1 MSTRPHILIA
11 GAGIGGLT
19 AALALLSRGFRVSV
33 IEQAR
38 ELAEI
43 GAGVQISANGAHAL
57 FSLGLEPALQ
67 QVWCEPAGKEIR
79 LWSTGETWKLFDL
92 GAVSRQR
99 YGAPYFMIHRAD
111 LHRILLD
118 AVKAVAPDA
127 IALNAR
133 VTGFEQNA
141 TSATALIEGGTR
153 IRGDALIAAD
163 GVHSRI
169 RNALFGEM
177 PARFTGLLAWRGLV
191 PMEKLPERLRRPVGT
206 NWVGPG
212 GHVVHYPLRGGALMN
227 FVGTAE
233 RDDWRVESWTE
244 RGTVDEAL
252 NDFRGWNEDVQLLI
266 RNTETPFKWAM
277 LGREPLEQWTTGRV
291 TLLGDAAHPTLPMM
305 AQGANMAIEDGV
317 VLARCLDT
325 SDDVP
330 AALGAYEAARRE
342 RTARL
347 VRAANDNASRF
358 HNPAL
363 ANAEGAARYV
373 DTEWQEAKV
382 MQRYDWVFD
391 YDPVSIS
398 LPPPER
404 GRSTAAR

>member
-1 MSTRPHILIA
+1 MTTRSPILIA

-19 AALALLSRGFRVSV
+19 AALALIRSGMRVHV

-57 FSLGLEPALQ
+57 FSLGLEPALK

-92 GAVSRQR
+92 GAVSRER

-118 AVKAVAPDA
+118 AVTTAAPDA
-127 IALNAR
+127 ITLGAR
-133 VTGFEQNA
+133 VSGFEQDDSGVTVFCENGA
-141 TSATALIEGGTR
+141 RIQGEALIG
-153 IRGDALIAAD
+153 AD

-169 RNALFGEM
+169 RDALLGEM
-177 PARFTGLLAWRGLV
+177 PARFTGLMMWRGLV
-191 PMEKLPERLRRPVGT
+191 PMQRLPQRMQRLVGT

-212 GHVVHYPLRGGALMN
+212 GHVVHYPIRGGALMN
-227 FVGTAE
+227 VGGAIE
-233 RDDWRVESWTE
+233 RNDWRVESWTE
-244 RGTVDEAL
+244 PGTTEEAL
-252 NDFRGWNEDVQLLI
+252 NDFPGWNDDVHTLI
-266 RNTETPFKWAM
+266 RNIEIPFKWAL
-277 LGREPLEQWTTGRV
+277 LGREPLARWTTGRV

-305 AQGANMAIEDGV
+305 AQGANMALEDGV
-317 VLARCLDT
+317 VLGRCFDAY
-325 SDDVP
+325 DDVP
-330 AALGAYEAARRE
+330 TALQSYEAARRE

-347 VRAANDNASRF
+347 VRAANDNTSRF

-363 ANAEGAARYV
+363 GNAEGAARYV

-382 MQRYDWVFD
+382 KQRYDWVFE
-391 YDPVSIS
+391 YDPVK
-398 LPPPER
+398 
-404 GRSTAAR
+404 AAV

>member
-19 AALALLSRGFRVSV
+19 AALALLLRGFRVS
-33 IEQAR
+33 ILEQAR
-38 ELAEI
+38 ELAEL

-67 QVWCEPAGKEIR
+67 AVWCEPAGKEIR

-92 GAVSRQR
+92 GAESRQR

-118 AVKAVAPDA
+118 AVKAAAPEA
-127 IALNAR
+127 ITLNAR
-133 VTGFEQNA
+133 VTSFEQNSDGVTVICEDGA
-141 TSATALIEGGTR
+141 RISA
-153 IRGDALIAAD
+153 DALIGAD

-177 PARFTGLLAWRGLV
+177 PARFTGLLAWRGLI
-191 PMEKLPERLRRPVGT
+191 PMERLPERLRRQVGT

-212 GHVVHYPLRGGALMN
+212 GHVVHYPLRGGLLMN

-244 RGTVDEAL
+244 RGTTEEAL
-252 NDFRGWNEDVQLLI
+252 NDFRGWNEDVQTLI
-266 RNTETPFKWAM
+266 RNIETPFKWAL
-277 LGREPLEQWTTGRV
+277 LGREPLEQWTVGRV

-317 VLARCLDT
+317 VLGRCLET
-325 SDDVP
+325 HHDVP
-330 AALGAYEAARRE
+330 SALKAYEDARRE

-363 ANAEGAARYV
+363 GDAEGAARYV

-382 MQRYDWVFD
+382 KQRYDWVFE
-391 YDPVSIS
+391 YDPVKV
-398 LPPPER
+398 
-404 GRSTAAR
+404 AV

>member
-38 ELAEI
+38 ELAEL

-57 FSLGLEPALQ
+57 FSLGLEPALK

-118 AVKAVAPDA
+118 AVKAKAPDA
-127 IALNAR
+127 ITLNAR
-133 VTGFEQNA
+133 VTGFEQDA
-141 TSATALIEGGTR
+141 DGVTVLCEDGTR
-153 IRGDALIAAD
+153 IQGDALIGAD

-169 RNALFGEM
+169 RNVLFGEM
-177 PARFTGLLAWRGLV
+177 PARFTGLLAWRGLI
-191 PMEKLPERLRRPVGT
+191 PMERLPERLRRQVGT

-233 RDDWRVESWTE
+233 RDDWQVESWTE
-244 RGTVDEAL
+244 RGTTEELLA
-252 NDFRGWNEDVQLLI
+252 DFVGWNEDVQTLI
-266 RNTETPFKWAM
+266 RNVEAPFKWAM
-277 LGREPLEQWTTGRV
+277 LGREPLERWTVGRV

-317 VLARCLDT
+317 VLARCLDAHG
-325 SDDVP
+325 DVP
-330 AALGAYEAARRE
+330 AALQAYQAARRD

-363 ANAEGAARYV
+363 GNAEGAARYV

-382 MQRYDWVFD
+382 KQRYDWVFE
-391 YDPVSIS
+391 YDPVHV
-398 LPPPER
+398 
-404 GRSTAAR
+404 AV

>member
-1 MSTRPHILIA
+1 MSSRPHILIA
-11 GAGIGGLT
+11 GAGIGGLA
-19 AALALLSRGFRVSV
+19 AALALLTRGFRVSV

-38 ELAEI
+38 ELAEL

-57 FSLGLEPALQ
+57 FSLGLEPALK

-118 AVKAVAPDA
+118 AVKTAASDA
-127 IALNAR
+127 IRLNAR
-133 VTGFEQNA
+133 VTGFEQDA
-141 TSATALIEGGTR
+141 GGVTVLCEDGTR
-153 IRGDALIAAD
+153 IHGDALIGAD

-177 PARFTGLLAWRGLV
+177 PARFTGLLAWRGLI
-191 PMEKLPERLRRPVGT
+191 PMERLPERLRRPVGT

-244 RGTVDEAL
+244 RGTREELAA
-252 NDFRGWNEDVQLLI
+252 DFTGWNEDVQTMI
-266 RNTETPFKWAM
+266 RNIEAPFKWAM
-277 LGREPLEQWTTGRV
+277 LGREPLEQWTIGRV

-317 VLARCLDT
+317 VLARCLAAQG
-325 SDDVP
+325 DVP
-330 AALGAYEAARRE
+330 AALQAYEAARRD

-347 VRAANDNASRF
+347 VRAANDNAGRF

-363 ANAEGAARYV
+363 GHAEGAARYV

-382 MQRYDWVFD
+382 KQRYDWVFE
-391 YDPVSIS
+391 YDPVKI
-398 LPPPER
+398 
-404 GRSTAAR
+404 AI

>member
-1 MSTRPHILIA
+1 MSTRPNILIA

-33 IEQAR
+33 REQAR
-38 ELAEI
+38 ELAEL

-67 QVWCEPAGKEIR
+67 RVWCEPAGKEIR

-99 YGAPYFMIHRAD
+99 YGAPYFMIHRGD

-118 AVKAVAPDA
+118 AVKAKAPDA

-133 VTGFEQNA
+133 ITGFEQDESGV
-141 TSATALIEGGTR
+141 TVLCEDGTR
-153 IRGDALIAAD
+153 IRSDVLIGAD

-177 PARFTGLLAWRGLV
+177 PARFTGLLAWRGLI
-191 PMEKLPERLRRPVGT
+191 PMGRLPERLRRPVGT

-244 RGTVDEAL
+244 RGTTDEAL
-252 NDFRGWNEDVQLLI
+252 NDFRGWNEDVQTLI
-266 RNTETPFKWAM
+266 RNIEAPFKWAL
-277 LGREPLEQWTTGRV
+277 LGREPLERWTVGRV

-317 VLARCLDT
+317 VLARCLDAHV
-325 SDDVP
+325 DVP
-330 AALGAYEAARRE
+330 AALQAYETARRE

-363 ANAEGAARYV
+363 GNAEGAARYV

-382 MQRYDWVFD
+382 KQRYDWVFE
-391 YDPVSIS
+391 YDPV
-398 LPPPER
+398 R
-404 GRSTAAR
+404 VAV

>member
-1 MSTRPHILIA
+1 MSTPPHILIA

-19 AALALLSRGFRVSV
+19 AALALLLRGFRVS
-33 IEQAR
+33 ILEQAR
-38 ELAEI
+38 ELAEL

-67 QVWCEPAGKEIR
+67 AVWCEPAGKEIR

-92 GAVSRQR
+92 GAESRQR

-118 AVKAVAPDA
+118 AVQAAAPDA
-127 IALNAR
+127 ITLNAR
-133 VTGFEQNA
+133 VTAFEQNA
-141 TSATALIEGGTR
+141 DGVTVIREDGGRISA
-153 IRGDALIAAD
+153 DALIGAD

-177 PARFTGLLAWRGLV
+177 RARFTGLLAWRGLI
-191 PMEKLPERLRRPVGT
+191 PMERLPERLRRQVGT

-212 GHVVHYPLRGGALMN
+212 GHVVHYPLRGGLLMN

-233 RDDWRVESWTE
+233 RDDWHVESWTE
-244 RGTVDEAL
+244 RGTTEEAL
-252 NDFRGWNEDVQLLI
+252 NDFAGWNEDVQTLI
-266 RNTETPFKWAM
+266 RNIETPFKWAL
-277 LGREPLEQWTTGRV
+277 LGREPLEQWTVGRV

-317 VLARCLDT
+317 VLGRCLET
-325 SDDVP
+325 HHDVP
-330 AALGAYEAARRE
+330 SALKAYEAARRE

-363 ANAEGAARYV
+363 GDAEGAARYV

-382 MQRYDWVFD
+382 KQRYDWVFE
-391 YDPVSIS
+391 YDPVKV
-398 LPPPER
+398 
-404 GRSTAAR
+404 AV

>member
-1 MSTRPHILIA
+1 VLAERPHILIA
-11 GAGIGGLT
+11 GAGIGGLA
-19 AALALLSRGFRVSV
+19 AALALIKRGYRVSV

-38 ELAEI
+38 ELAEL

-67 QVWCEPAGKEIR
+67 KVWCEPAGKEIR

-99 YGAPYFMIHRAD
+99 YGAPYFMIHRGD

-118 AVKAVAPDA
+118 AVQAAAPDA
-127 IALNAR
+127 ITLNAR
-133 VTGFEQNA
+133 VSGFEQD
-141 TSATALIEGGTR
+141 GGGVTVICEDGRR
-153 IRGDALIAAD
+153 IAGDALIGAD

-177 PARFTGLLAWRGLV
+177 PARFTGLLAWRGLI
-191 PMEKLPERLRRPVGT
+191 PMERLPERLRRPVGT

-212 GHVVHYPLRGGALMN
+212 GHVVHYPLRGGELMN

-244 RGTVDEAL
+244 RGTTDEAM
-252 NDFRGWNEDVQLLI
+252 NDFRGWNADVLTLI
-266 RNTETPFKWAM
+266 RNIEAPFKWAL
-277 LGREPLEQWTTGRV
+277 LGREPLERWTIGRV

-317 VLARCLDT
+317 VLARCLDAHA
-325 SDDVP
+325 DRP
-330 AALGAYEAARRE
+330 IALQAYEAARRE

-363 ANAEGAARYV
+363 GNAEGAARYV

-382 MQRYDWVFD
+382 KQRYDWVFE
-391 YDPVSIS
+391 YDPVKVAI
-398 LPPPER
+398 
-404 GRSTAAR
+404 

>member
-1 MSTRPHILIA
+1 MTDAARPHILIA

-19 AALALLSRGFRVSV
+19 AALALIRRGFRVSV

-57 FSLGLEPALQ
+57 FSLGLEGALQ

-92 GAVSRQR
+92 GAVSRER

-118 AVKAVAPDA
+118 AVKAAAPGA
-127 IALNAR
+127 IALGMR
-133 VTGFEQNA
+133 VTGFDQDANSV
-141 TSATALIEGGTR
+141 TVLCEGGAR
-153 IRGDALIAAD
+153 IKADALIGAD

-191 PMEKLPERLRRPVGT
+191 PMEKLPERLRRLVGT

-244 RGTVDEAL
+244 RGTTDEAL
-252 NDFRGWNEDVQLLI
+252 NDFPGWNEDVLTLI
-266 RNTETPFKWAM
+266 RNIETPFKWAL
-277 LGREPLEQWTTGRV
+277 LGREPLSQWSVGRV

-317 VLARCLDT
+317 VLARAFDAHA
-325 SDDVP
+325 DVA
-330 AALGAYEAARRE
+330 AALQSYETARRE
-342 RTARL
+342 RTSKL

-363 ANAEGAARYV
+363 GDAAGAARYV
-373 DTEWQEAKV
+373 DTEWQENKV
-382 MQRYDWVFD
+382 KQRYDWVFE
-391 YDPVSIS
+391 YDPV
-398 LPPPER
+398 R
-404 GRSTAAR
+404 VAM